1 MTRKSTAQVNIRS
14 AFVRERVAQL
24 AAETGKT
31 MTQVVEEAVS
41 VYRPQPPV
49 EDVLPEGMVRRGRL
63 LVFKGHGGP
72 KITLEDTNR
81 AIEAGR
87 NRDLWGDDED

>member
-1 MTRKSTAQVNIRS
+1 M
-14 AFVRERVAQL
+14 RERVAQL

-31 MTQVVEEAVS
+31 ITQVVEDAVTA
-41 VYRPQPPV
+41 YRPPPPV
-49 EDVLPEGMVRRGRL
+49 EEVLPEGMVRRGRF

-87 NRDLWGDDED
+87 NRDLWGDEDY

>member
-1 MTRKSTAQVNIRS
+1 MGRRSTAQLNIRS
-14 AFVRERVAQL
+14 AIVRDRVAQL
-24 AAETGKT
+24 VAETGKT
-31 MTQVVEEAVS
+31 MTQVVEDAVTA
-41 VYRPQPPV
+41 YRPTPPV
-49 EDVLPEGMVRRGRL
+49 EEVLPEGMVRRGRL

-87 NRDLWGDDED
+87 NRDLWADEED

>member
-1 MTRKSTAQVNIRS
+1 MAQRSTPQLNIRS
-14 AFVRERVAQL
+14 SEARRRVAELVQ
-24 AAETGKT
+24 ETGKSA
-31 MTQVVEEAVS
+31 TQIVEEAVS

-49 EDVLPEGMVRRGRL
+49 EEVLPDGMLRRGRL

-87 NRDLWGDDED
+87 NRDLWDDDED